1 MRLPIYQVDA
11 FTDTLF
17 AGNPAAVVLLSEFPD
32 DALMQSI
39 ARENNLAETAFLVPQ
54 GPDFR
59 LRWFTPT
66 VEVPL
71 CGHATLASAAVVLQ
85 HMRPQDSQVVFH
97 TLSGALTVCRD
108 EAGYVMDFPARPL
121 TRVDDDPRLEKA
133 LGTKITQLWRN
144 DFTHLAVV
152 ETEEQV
158 RQLQIDTAAMMAIG
172 YEGCIVTAAGS
183 GQFDIVSRFFAP
195 GHGIEEDPVTG
206 SAHCALLPYWAPLLG
221 KNHLLAYQASE
232 RGGVLD
238 CTLDGDRVFLK
249 GQAVMYMEG
258 YIQVA

>member
-32 DALMQSI
+32 DVLMQSI
-39 ARENNLAETAFLVPQ
+39 AQENNLAETAFLVPQ
-54 GPDFR
+54 GQDFR

-85 HMRPQDSQVVFH
+85 HVRPQDDQVVFH
-97 TLSGALTVCRD
+97 TLSGALTVRR
-108 EAGYVMDFPARPL
+108 EGAAYVMDFPARPVQAVAANPL
-121 TRVDDDPRLEKA
+121 LEQA
-133 LGTKITQLWRN
+133 LGSKIAQLWRN
-144 DFTHLAVV
+144 DFTHLVV
-152 ETEEQV
+152 LESEEQV
-158 RQLQIDTAAMMAIG
+158 RQLRVNTAAMMASG
-172 YEGCIVTAAGS
+172 CDGCIVTARGS

-206 SAHCALLPYWAPLLG
+206 SAHCALLPYWAPILG
-221 KNHLLAYQASE
+221 KKQLRAYQASA

-238 CTLDGDRVFLK
+238 CTLEGDRVFLK
-249 GQAVMYMEG
+249 GQAVLYMEG
-258 YIQVA
+258 HIHVA

>member
-1 MRLPIYQVDA
+1 
-11 FTDTLF
+11 
-17 AGNPAAVVLLSEFPD
+17 
-32 DALMQSI
+32 
-39 ARENNLAETAFLVPQ
+39 
-54 GPDFR
+54 
-59 LRWFTPT
+59 
-66 VEVPL
+66 
-71 CGHATLASAAVVLQ
+71 
-85 HMRPQDSQVVFH
+85 
-97 TLSGALTVCRD
+97 
-108 EAGYVMDFPARPL
+108 
-121 TRVDDDPRLEKA
+121 
-133 LGTKITQLWRN
+133 
-144 DFTHLAVV
+144 
-152 ETEEQV
+152 
-158 RQLQIDTAAMMAIG
+158 MMAIG

-221 KNHLLAYQASE
+221 KNQLLAYQASE

>member
-32 DALMQSI
+32 DALLQSI
-39 ARENNLAETAFLVPQ
+39 AQENNLAETAFLVPQ
-54 GPDFR
+54 GQDFG

-66 VEVPL
+66 VEMPL

-85 HMRPQDSQVVFH
+85 YLRPQDSQVVFH
-97 TLSGALTVCRD
+97 TLSGALTVRRD
-108 EAGYVMDFPARPL
+108 EGSYVMDFPVRPV
-121 TRVDDDPRLEKA
+121 TRIADNPALEQA
-133 LGTKITQLWRN
+133 LGSKIVQLWRN
-144 DFTHLAVV
+144 DFTHLAVL
-152 ETEEQV
+152 ESEEQV
-158 RQLQIDTAAMMAIG
+158 RQLQVDIPAMLASAC
-172 YEGCIVTAAGS
+172 EGCIVTAPGS

-206 SAHCALLPYWAPLLG
+206 SAHCALLPYWAPILG
-221 KNHLLAYQASE
+221 KSQLLAYQASA

-238 CTLDGDRVFLK
+238 CTLSGDRVFLK

-258 YIQVA
+258 HINVA

>member
-1 MRLPIYQVDA
+1 MRLPIYQLDA

-17 AGNPAAVVLLSEFPD
+17 AGNPAAVVLLPEFPD

-39 ARENNLAETAFLVPQ
+39 AQENNLAETAFLVPQ
-54 GPDFR
+54 GQDFR

-85 HMRPQDSQVVFH
+85 HVRPQDSQVVFH
-97 TLSGALTVCRD
+97 TLSGALTVRRD
-108 EAGYVMDFPARPL
+108 QDSYVMDFPVRPVH
-121 TRVDDDPRLEKA
+121 RVDDNPLLEQA
-133 LGTKITQLWRN
+133 LGAKITQLWRN
-144 DFTHLAVV
+144 DFTHLAVL
-152 ETEEQV
+152 ETQEQV
-158 RQLQIDTAAMMAIG
+158 RQLQVDAAAMLASG
-172 YEGCIVTAAGS
+172 CDGCIVTAPGS

-206 SAHCALLPYWAPLLG
+206 SAHCALLPYWVPILG
-221 KNHLLAYQASE
+221 KTHLLAYQASA

-238 CTLDGDRVFLK
+238 CTLTGDRVFLK
-249 GQAVMYMEG
+249 GQAVLYMEG
-258 YIQVA
+258 HIQIV

>member
-11 FTDTLF
+11 FTDILF

-39 ARENNLAETAFLVPQ
+39 AKENNLAETAFLVPQ
-54 GPDFR
+54 GPDFG

-85 HMRPQDSQVVFH
+85 HVRPQDSQVVFH
-97 TLSGALTVCRD
+97 TLSGALTVRRD
-108 EAGYVMDFPARPL
+108 QGAYVMDLPVRPVI
-121 TRVDDDPRLEKA
+121 RVDDNPLLEKA
-133 LGTKITQLWRN
+133 LGTKVAQLWRN
-144 DFTHLAVV
+144 DFTHLAVL
-152 ETEEQV
+152 ETEAQV
-158 RQLQIDTAAMMAIG
+158 RELQVDTAAMLASG
-172 YEGCIVTAAGS
+172 CEGCIVTAPGS

-195 GHGIEEDPVTG
+195 GHGVEEDPVTG
-206 SAHCALLPYWAPLLG
+206 SAHCALLPYWAPILG
-221 KNHLLAYQASE
+221 KNHLLAFQASS

-238 CTLDGDRVFLK
+238 CSLEGDRVFLK

-258 YIQVA
+258 YIQVG

>member
-32 DALMQSI
+32 DALLQSI
-39 ARENNLAETAFLVPQ
+39 AQENNLAETAFLVPH
-54 GPDFR
+54 GEDFR

-85 HMRPQDSQVVFH
+85 HLRPQDSQVVFH
-97 TLSGALTVCRD
+97 TLSGALTVRRD
-108 EAGYVMDFPARPL
+108 GLGYVMDFPARPV
-121 TRVDDDPRLEKA
+121 TRVEDSPLLEQA
-133 LGTKITQLWRN
+133 LGSKITQLWRN
-144 DFTHLAVV
+144 DFTHLVV
-152 ETEEQV
+152 FESEEQV
-158 RQLQIDTAAMMAIG
+158 RQLQVDFAAMLASG
-172 YEGCIVTAAGS
+172 CDGCIVTARGT

-206 SAHCALLPYWAPLLG
+206 SAHCALLPYWAPILG
-221 KNHLLAYQASE
+221 KNHLLAYQASA

-238 CTLDGDRVFLK
+238 CTLSGERVFLK
-249 GQAVMYMEG
+249 GQAVMYLEG
-258 YIQVA
+258 HITVA